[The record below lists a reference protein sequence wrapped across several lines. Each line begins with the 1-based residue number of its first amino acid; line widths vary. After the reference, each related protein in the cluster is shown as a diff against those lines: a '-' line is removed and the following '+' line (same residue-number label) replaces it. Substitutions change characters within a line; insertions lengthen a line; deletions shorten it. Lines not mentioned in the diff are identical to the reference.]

1 MILMVRRINLLLI
14 TLICILSYMTVNLYA
29 QTESVPTIAL
39 PTANRTIIVDAGH
52 GYPDGGASG
61 ATSGILEKDINLAI
75 AQKLQTLLEQS
86 GSVVMLTRA
95 DDNSI
100 HDADK
105 KTIRDKKNSDLR
117 NRRIIMQESEAD
129 AFVSIHLNQ
138 FEQSKYYGAQVF
150 YSTNNEQSKVL
161 GEVIQ
166 KELVEFID
174 NGNNRKAKPATS
186 DIYLLKDA
194 SIPAV
199 VVECG
204 FLSNEKEEELLQM
217 DNYQKKL
224 AWGIYISLM
233 KYFNTLN

>member
-1 MILMVRRINLLLI
+1 MVKRTNLLLI
-14 TLICILSYMTVNLYA
+14 ILICILSYMTFNLYT
-29 QTESVPTIAL
+29 QNDNIPTIAL
-39 PTANRTIIVDAGH
+39 PTTNRIIIIDAGH

-61 ATSGILEKDINLAI
+61 KTSGVLEMDINLKI
-75 AQKLQTLLEQS
+75 AQKLQALLEQS
-86 GSVVMLTRA
+86 GGTVVLTRA

-105 KTIRDKKNSDLR
+105 NTIRSKKNSDLR
-117 NRRIIMQESEAD
+117 NRKSIMEQSQAD
-129 AFVSIHLNQ
+129 AFISIHLNQ

-150 YSTNNEQSKVL
+150 YSTNDEQSKVL

-166 KELVEFID
+166 KELIEGVD

-186 DIYLLKDA
+186 DIYLLREA

-204 FLSNEKEEELLQM
+204 FLSNPKEEELLQS
-217 DNYQKKL
+217 DSYQKKL
-224 AWGIYISLM
+224 AWSMYVALI
-233 KYFNTLN
+233 KYFNTLQ